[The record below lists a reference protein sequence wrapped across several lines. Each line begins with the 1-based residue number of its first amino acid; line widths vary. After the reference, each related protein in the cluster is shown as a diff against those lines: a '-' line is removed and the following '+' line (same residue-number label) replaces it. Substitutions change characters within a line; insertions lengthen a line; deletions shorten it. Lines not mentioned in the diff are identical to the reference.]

1 MQNVDG
7 YSVDIK
13 YHVSQHN
20 VQAEVPKAERTDYPI
35 FLRAMT
41 QGRGVFTFRFERY
54 EEVPGSIAQKIIEE
68 AKNRAA
74 AADAA
79 DARFVLLQ
87 IDALYQIDVSVRL
100 PNNSDITIALIKI
113 QLSLDKPGYT

>member
-1 MQNVDG
+1 MWLKFLRFSD
-7 YSVDIK
+7 YIAYK
-13 YHVSQHN
+13 YHISQHN
-20 VQAEVPKAERTDYPI
+20 VRAEVPKAEMTDYPI

-74 AADAA
+74 AADCKY
-79 DARFVLLQ
+79 RRQ
-87 IDALYQIDVSVRL
+87 
-100 PNNSDITIALIKI
+100 
-113 QLSLDKPGYT
+113 